1 MQNTHGSTRLIG
13 RAALVAL
20 FVAPVLSA
28 QDRREDRD
36 QRAPIDSRER
46 DWEREARERESRDRG
61 GESWDRRRDEQRRLF
76 TWRGTVDDDTRI
88 YVRAGKV
95 VSQVVSGRSPRRNE
109 RVDRDSPLPRHEGT
123 VRVEL
128 IEGRGRVHVVQQP
141 SARNNYTAIVRV
153 KDAQSGTSRYRF
165 ATYFDPVD
173 DTRRSGRGGV
183 WGDGGGDVRPGD
195 QVFRWAGS
203 VDGDVRITLRRG
215 SVGYE
220 VVSGE
225 QPRVISASGGGQLP
239 RRDGRL
245 GVSLRQGRGT
255 VSVVQQPA
263 SYNNY
268 TAIIRVVD
276 RPSGFG
282 YYEFD
287 LIWQ

>member
-1 MQNTHGSTRLIG
+1 MQNTHKSTRLIG

-36 QRAPIDSRER
+36 QRGSIESRQR
-46 DWEREARERESRDRG
+46 DWEWEVRERESRDR
-61 GESWDRRRDEQRRLF
+61 ESRRRDEQRRLF

-88 YVRAGKV
+88 HVRAGRV
-95 VSQVVSGRSPRRNE
+95 VSQVVSGRSPRRDE
-109 RVDRDSPLPRHEGT
+109 RIDRDNVLPRHEGT

-128 IEGRGRVHVVQQP
+128 LEGRGRVHVVQQP
-141 SARNNYTAIVRV
+141 SANNNYTAIVRV

-173 DTRRSGRGGV
+173 DTRRSSRGGV
-183 WGDGGGDVRPGD
+183 WSDVGGDVRPGD
-195 QVFRWAGS
+195 QVFRWSGS

-215 SVGYE
+215 NVGYE

-225 QPRVISASGGGQLP
+225 QPRVTSSSGGGQVP

-255 VSVVQQPA
+255 VSVIQHPA
-263 SYNNY
+263 SYNDY
-268 TAIIRVVD
+268 TAIVRVVD

>member
-1 MQNTHGSTRLIG
+1 MQNTHSSTRLIG

-20 FVAPVLSA
+20 LVAPVLSA

-36 QRAPIDSRER
+36 QRGSIESRVR
-46 DWEREARERESRDRG
+46 GWELEAREREARDR
-61 GESWDRRRDEQRRLF
+61 ESWDRRRDEQRRLF
-76 TWRGTVDDDTRI
+76 TWSGTVDDDTRI
-88 YVRAGKV
+88 HVRAGKV
-95 VSQVVSGRSPRRNE
+95 VSQVVSGRSPRRDE
-109 RVDRDSPLPRHEGT
+109 RVDRDNPLPRREGT

-128 IEGRGRVHVVQQP
+128 IEGRGRVRVVQQP

-173 DTRRSGRGGV
+173 DTRRTSRGGV
-183 WGDGGGDVRPGD
+183 WRDVAGDVSIGD
-195 QVFRWAGS
+195 RVFRWAGS

-215 SVGYE
+215 GVGYE

-225 QPRVISASGGGQLP
+225 QPRVGSSSGGGQLP
-239 RRDGRL
+239 RRAGRL
-245 GVSLRQGRGT
+245 SVSLRQGRGT

-263 SYNNY
+263 SYNDY
-268 TAIIRVVD
+268 TAIVRVVD